1 MVKRIG
7 LQNEYIKVRRKEG
20 GITFGGDQNFY
31 ACENPSEIEEK
42 KKACGCGIIAL
53 ADLVL
58 YLAGKDSRYLTEKNR
73 NYVNRELSEAAY
85 REYFDFVYDFVG
97 GIFARVGISGIRL
110 FRRFN
115 RMSKQ
120 NGWKLRAG
128 WGLSRK
134 KLLPRIEEMLKS
146 DIPVILCVP
155 FMLRRKDKEDKLPFY
170 KKEYDE
176 QTGQDTYVA
185 VSYVS
190 AHYVTVTE
198 MFVERDGE
206 VYLKVSS
213 WGKEYY
219 IRFSEYD
226 TYINTHFLGK
236 ILGNI
241 LYIRPKES

>member
-7 LQNEYIKVRRKEG
+7 LQKEYIKVRRKEG

-31 ACENPSEIEEK
+31 ACENPSVIEEK

-58 YLAGKDSRYLTEKNR
+58 YLAGRDSRYMTEKNR

-134 KLLPRIEEMLKS
+134 KLLPRIEEMLS
-146 DIPVILCVP
+146 ADIPVIMCIP
-155 FMLRRKDKEDKLPFY
+155 FMILKKDKEDKLPLY
-170 KKEYDE
+170 VKSYDE
-176 QTGQDTYVA
+176 ESGRERYKVI
-185 VSYVS
+185 SYAS
-190 AHYVTVTE
+190 AHYVMVTE
-198 MFVERDGE
+198 MVTETNGE

-219 IRFSEYD
+219 INFSEYD
-226 TYINTHFLGK
+226 TYINSHFLGK

-241 LYIRPKES
+241 LYIRQKES